1 MVKLEMRGIGRG
13 KRGRGGTSCGR
24 KIFQGR
30 GNFGATSQPHIQTG
44 RVSDASVEMG
54 QPSNPNQGTLQIG
67 RVSTN
72 SLQIPSLETQSSQN
86 VAEPVHCSP
95 EAENCAISSS
105 NKKIGRG
112 RGKYKSKSLE
122 VVSERNKRNRE
133 NQIIKHTCGTKSFA
147 EVEES
152 TRNPITGELDTPDKV
167 WEIQHTRKDDRGEL
181 VWLDSQS
188 QQIHGQLQEVV
199 AQQQS
204 EDIKHPMTRDEILSS
219 VVGERTGYVRGK
231 GYRKNPPKKS
241 NIQHANI
248 EARVSSAIDIV
259 RQEMQAEMDR
269 KLQEERE
276 QMAAELRR
284 NMEIELEKKLEEEC
298 QHANEE
304 RQHANAETDK
314 RISLE
319 VEKKMHEQFAS
330 FLTRMQHQQGQG
342 T

>member
-1 MVKLEMRGIGRG
+1 MRGIGRG

-67 RVSTN
+67 R
-72 SLQIPSLETQSSQN
+72 
-86 VAEPVHCSP
+86 
-95 EAENCAISSS
+95 
-105 NKKIGRG
+105 
-112 RGKYKSKSLE
+112 

-330 FLTRMQHQQGQG
+330 FLTRMQHQQKGQG

>member
-1 MVKLEMRGIGRG
+1 WKYL
-13 KRGRGGTSCGR
+13 
-24 KIFQGR
+24 
-30 GNFGATSQPHIQTG
+30 IQYF
-44 RVSDASVEMG
+44 E
-54 QPSNPNQGTLQIG
+54 
-67 RVSTN
+67 
-72 SLQIPSLETQSSQN
+72 
-86 VAEPVHCSP
+86 SP
-95 EAENCAISSS
+95 EF
-105 NKKIGRG
+105 K
-112 RGKYKSKSLE
+112 
-122 VVSERNKRNRE
+122 
-133 NQIIKHTCGTKSFA
+133 
-147 EVEES
+147 
-152 TRNPITGELDTPDKV
+152 RNPITGELDTPDKV

-199 AQQQS
+199 TQQQS
-204 EDIKHPMTRDEILSS
+204 EDIEHPMTRDEILSS

-231 GYRKNPPKKS
+231 GYGKKPPKKS
-241 NIQHANI
+241 NIQQANI
-248 EARVSSAIDIV
+248 EASVSSAIDIV

-284 NMEIELEKKLEEEC
+284 NMEIELERKLAEER

-330 FLTRMQHQQGQG
+330 FLT
-342 T
+342 

>member
-1 MVKLEMRGIGRG
+1 YSKYNTNEERLSHRPEDVELEDWKYLI
-13 KRGRGGTSCGR
+13 
-24 KIFQGR
+24 QY
-30 GNFGATSQPHIQTG
+30 FG
-44 RVSDASVEMG
+44 
-54 QPSNPNQGTLQIG
+54 
-67 RVSTN
+67 
-72 SLQIPSLETQSSQN
+72 
-86 VAEPVHCSP
+86 SP
-95 EAENCAISSS
+95 EF
-105 NKKIGRG
+105 K
-112 RGKYKSKSLE
+112 

-133 NQIIKHTCGTKSFA
+133 KQIIKHTCGTKSFA
-147 EVEES
+147 EEEES

-167 WEIQHTRKDDRGEL
+167 WEIQHTRKDDRCEL

-204 EDIKHPMTRDEILSS
+204 EDIEHPMTRDEILSS
-219 VVGERTGYVRGK
+219 VVGERTGYIRGK
-231 GYRKNPPKKS
+231 GCGKKPPEKS
-241 NIQHANI
+241 NIQQANI
-248 EARVSSAIDIV
+248 EASVSSTIDIV

-276 QMAAELRR
+276 QMAAEFRR
-284 NMEIELEKKLEEEC
+284 NMEIELERKLAEER

-330 FLTRMQHQQGQG
+330 FLTRMQQQQ
-342 T
+342 

>member
-1 MVKLEMRGIGRG
+1 MRGIGRG

-67 RVSTN
+67 RV
-72 SLQIPSLETQSSQN
+72 
-86 VAEPVHCSP
+86 
-95 EAENCAISSS
+95 
-105 NKKIGRG
+105 
-112 RGKYKSKSLE
+112 
-122 VVSERNKRNRE
+122 VSERNKRNRE
-133 NQIIKHTCGTKSFA
+133 NPIIKHTCGTKSFA

-167 WEIQHTRKDDRGEL
+167 WEIQHTRKDDRGKL
-181 VWLDSQS
+181 AWLDSQS

-204 EDIKHPMTRDEILSS
+204 EDIEHPMTRDEILSS

-231 GYRKNPPKKS
+231 GYGKKPPKKS
-241 NIQHANI
+241 NIQQANI
-248 EARVSSAIDIV
+248 EASVSSAIDIV

-276 QMAAELRR
+276 QMASELRR
-284 NMEIELEKKLEEEC
+284 NMEIELERKLAEER

-330 FLTRMQHQQGQG
+330 FLTRMQQQQQGQG